1 MSAPYQL
8 DAAMSQPRYLRIVL
22 FLIFTSMV
30 LAGLVGPSMVAGQ
43 APHALVLEVDG
54 IISPVKARFISRALT
69 QAEEDQAVLVII
81 HLDTPG
87 GLLTSTREIVEELL
101 EAPVPV
107 AVYVSPRGAQAGS
120 AGTFITAAGHFAVMA
135 PGTNIGAATP
145 VSGTGQELD
154 ETLASKVENDA
165 AALIRSIAQ
174 ERGRNEDKLEET
186 VRQAASFSANEAVE
200 LNVVDFI
207 ADDLDHLLAQLNGEE
222 VETTSGTTI
231 LDTRDLDRR
240 NFGKNVLENFLEL
253 ISDPNI
259 SFLLLTIGGLGI
271 VLELFNPGTIV
282 PGVVGVI
289 ALLLAFLAFGNLP
302 INWIGAGFI
311 VLAIVLGILEVVVS
325 GFGILG
331 VGAIISFI
339 IGGLVL
345 FGGASPTMPSIG
357 VSRWL
362 VGGVA
367 GSLAL
372 ILLYVVT
379 VVYQSRRAGRRQL
392 RPALVG
398 MAGTVTGELDP
409 RGVVRVGNDTWTA
422 VSEDGNV
429 IGVGEAVMI
438 SQVNGL
444 TLTVLRHRPD
454 EDC

>member
-1 MSAPYQL
+1 
-8 DAAMSQPRYLRIVL
+8 MSQPRYLRIVL

-30 LAGLVGPSMVAGQ
+30 LAGLVGPSMVKGQ
-43 APHALVLEVDG
+43 APHALILEVDG

-81 HLDTPG
+81 QLDTPG

-107 AVYVSPRGAQAGS
+107 AVFVSPRGAQAGS

-186 VRQAASFSANEAVE
+186 VRQASSFSANEAVE

-362 VGGVA
+362 VGGVTGA
-367 GSLAL
+367 LAL

-398 MAGTVTGELDP
+398 MTGTVTGELDP

-444 TLTVLRHRPD
+444 TLTVSRHRPD

>member
-1 MSAPYQL
+1 M
-8 DAAMSQPRYLRIVL
+8 
-22 FLIFTSMV
+22 
-30 LAGLVGPSMVAGQ
+30 
-43 APHALVLEVDG
+43 
-54 IISPVKARFISRALT
+54 
-69 QAEEDQAVLVII
+69 
-81 HLDTPG
+81 
-87 GLLTSTREIVEELL
+87 
-101 EAPVPV
+101 
-107 AVYVSPRGAQAGS
+107 
-120 AGTFITAAGHFAVMA
+120 
-135 PGTNIGAATP
+135 
-145 VSGTGQELD
+145 
-154 ETLASKVENDA
+154 
-165 AALIRSIAQ
+165 
-174 ERGRNEDKLEET
+174 
-186 VRQAASFSANEAVE
+186 
-200 LNVVDFI
+200 
-207 ADDLDHLLAQLNGEE
+207 
-222 VETTSGTTI
+222 
-231 LDTRDLDRR
+231 DTRDLDRR

-398 MAGTVTGELDP
+398 MTGTVTGELDP